1 MSCNTHETTYFRAV
15 NRVLKPA
22 QPVTFDDHWYDLG
35 TDPLIVLQLVGQLE
49 DVFGVRVDK
58 SELAR
63 IRTVRQLYDLF
74 MQHMAEGITLRNLP
88 RELAELGS
96 CASFEHRALNLGQR
110 AVA

>member
-1 MSCNTHETTYFRAV
+1 MSCNTHETTYFRAI

-35 TDPLIVLQLVGQLE
+35 TDPLIVLELVGQLE
-49 DVFGVRVDK
+49 DVFGVRIDK
-58 SELAR
+58 SELPR
-63 IRTVRQLYDLF
+63 IRTVRQLYDLC

-88 RELAELGS
+88 AGLAELGS
-96 CASFEHRALNLGQR
+96 SAGFQHRTFDFRQS